1 MSRPYGVQ
9 KVDLLQALAFIATN
23 EGIGASGLVH
33 RLMEGFNSSERTAK
47 DALSVLR
54 RSGCVTQLRH
64 RDDGRRRSYFLTP
77 KGWRC
82 LTSPYGGLL
91 LRFARL
97 LFTTCASPRV
107 KRRQRLLREQFG
119 SLGAAFNEAEQSLLH
134 HALAFRHTASRIPSV
149 RKSEGGLPS

>member
-1 MSRPYGVQ
+1 MARQYGVQ

-23 EGIGASGLVH
+23 EGIAAIDLIH
-33 RLMEGFNSSERTAK
+33 RLMEGFQSSERTAK

-64 RDDGRRRSYFLTP
+64 SDDGRRRSYFVTP
-77 KGWRC
+77 RGWRC

-107 KRRQRLLREQFG
+107 
-119 SLGAAFNEAEQSLLH
+119 
-134 HALAFRHTASRIPSV
+134 
-149 RKSEGGLPS
+149 